1 MPRFAN
7 GEARPLPDTTAR
19 GISLPMPVYLIIE
32 ERDGDELRSYAKYD
46 ITEPR
51 ETSLIRI
58 GENSALEVTWADDLA
73 YYRRRSVHGD
83 APFLEPLA
91 HLEPNKRLK

>member
-1 MPRFAN
+1 MPMA
-7 GEARPLPDTTAR
+7 T
-19 GISLPMPVYLIIE
+19 YLIIE

-51 ETSLIRI
+51 ETSLIRL
-58 GENSALEVTWADDLA
+58 GETTALQVSWIEDLA

-83 APFLEPLA
+83 AACLA
-91 HLEPNKRLK
+91 PCMTLGANPVPPRHREER